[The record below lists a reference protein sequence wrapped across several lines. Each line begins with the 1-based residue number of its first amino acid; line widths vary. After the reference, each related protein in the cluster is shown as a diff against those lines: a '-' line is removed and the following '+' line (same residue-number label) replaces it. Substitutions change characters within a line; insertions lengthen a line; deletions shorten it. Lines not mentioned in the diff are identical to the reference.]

1 MKSKFKIFIALF
13 LFIGLFS
20 CSNNNS
26 IRPEIETLESSKTE
40 THIYG
45 YDKMKDNTPDIVD
58 NIEIIKLEETDN
70 SLLSSIRK
78 IEKIDSVYVIWD
90 DLSGILCFNSEGKF
104 LNSISK
110 KGEAG
115 NEYMKINCFLV
126 DSEKSIVIF
135 DDVMNKMLKF
145 KLDGT
150 FISSHK
156 FKDYNSLSWMH
167 SGAFISD
174 NRLFQ
179 ENYIYNDF
187 NDIYT
192 ILSLNNEDKEI
203 IYKTPLNTASIAVPI
218 GTHPIS
224 KTDGGVKFIIPFDNN
239 IYTINN
245 SGNLETVFNIVTDK
259 TKATEKELS
268 EQKEYS
274 VITSIELSNKGYFQG
289 FTDVFETNNHILLA
303 YYNLDYM
310 LINKITRQAI
320 RFNNSISEGMV
331 TMPFSGVISTTNDY
345 FISVYSISDLEKF
358 EKIKYSG
365 DENINKLKEFLKDYE
380 YDSNPF
386 LIVYKLKNDITKI

>member
-1 MKSKFKIFIALF
+1 MKPNVKILIALF
-13 LFIGLFS
+13 LTIGLFS
-20 CSNNNS
+20 CSNSNS
-26 IRPEIETLESSKTE
+26 RKSKIETLKSCKAE
-40 THIYG
+40 TFIYG
-45 YDKMKDNTPDIVD
+45 YDKMLDNTPDIVD

-70 SLLSSIRK
+70 SLLSTISR
-78 IEKIDSVYVIWD
+78 IEKVDSVFVVWD
-90 DLSGILCFNSEGKF
+90 NLTGIHCFNLNGKY

-126 DSEKSIVIF
+126 DSARTIVIF

-150 FISSHK
+150 FISSYK
-156 FKDYNSLSWMH
+156 FNDYNSLSWMH

-174 NRLFQ
+174 NKLFQ

-187 NDIYT
+187 SDIYT
-192 ILSLNNEDKEI
+192 VLSLNDEDKEK
-203 IYKTPLNTASIAVPI
+203 IYKTPLNTASIAIPT

-224 KTDGGVKFIIPFDNN
+224 KTEEGVKFIIPFNNN

-245 SGNLETVFNIVTDK
+245 SGNIEIVFNIVTDR
-259 TKATEKELS
+259 TKVPENVLS

-274 VITSIELSNKGYFQG
+274 IMTSVELSNKGYFQG
-289 FTDVFETNNHILLA
+289 FTDIFETDNYILLA

-310 LINKITRQAI
+310 LIDKATRQTI
-320 RFNNSISEGMV
+320 RFNNSIYNEME
-331 TMPFSGVISTTNDY
+331 TMPFIGVAATTKDS
-345 FISVYSISDLEKF
+345 FISVYSTSELEKF
-358 EKIKYSG
+358 LKIKYNG
-365 DENINKLKEFLKDYE
+365 DENINKLKDFLKDYE

-386 LIVYKLKNDITKI
+386 LVVYKLKKYKI

>member
-1 MKSKFKIFIALF
+1 MKPNVKILIALF
-13 LFIGLFS
+13 LTIGLFS
-20 CSNNNS
+20 CSNSNS
-26 IRPEIETLESSKTE
+26 SKSKIETLKSCKTE
-40 THIYG
+40 TFIYG
-45 YDKMKDNTPDIVD
+45 YDKMLDNTPDIVD

-70 SLLSSIRK
+70 SLLSTISR
-78 IEKIDSVYVIWD
+78 IEKVDSVFVVWD
-90 DLSGILCFNSEGKF
+90 NLTGIHCFNLNGKY

-126 DSEKSIVIF
+126 DSTGTIVIF

-150 FISSHK
+150 FISSYK

-174 NRLFQ
+174 NKLFQ

-187 NDIYT
+187 SDIYT
-192 ILSLNNEDKEI
+192 VLSLNDEDKEK
-203 IYKTPLNTASIAVPI
+203 IYKTPLNTASIAIPT

-224 KTDGGVKFIIPFDNN
+224 QTEEGVKFIIPFGNN

-245 SGNLETVFNIVTDK
+245 SGNIEIVFNIVTDR
-259 TKATEKELS
+259 TKVPENVLS

-274 VITSIELSNKGYFQG
+274 IMTSVELSNKGYFQG
-289 FTDVFETNNHILLA
+289 FTDIFETDNYILLA

-310 LINKITRQAI
+310 LIDKETRQTM
-320 RFNNSISEGMV
+320 RFNNSIYKEME
-331 TMPFSGVISTTNDY
+331 TMPFIGVASTTNDS
-345 FISVYSISDLEKF
+345 FISVYSISELEKIL
-358 EKIKYSG
+358 KIKYNG
-365 DENINKLKEFLKDYE
+365 DENINKLKDFLKDYE

-386 LIVYKLKNDITKI
+386 LVVYKLKKYKI